1 MAKNRLKTNS
11 KDKQTNKQT
20 NKQTKINKQTKEK
33 VKEKHVSIQNM
44 TYLSME
50 KLLFV
55 KCPKNENE
63 TDLIWLNYIINDWKK
78 AK

>member
-20 NKQTKINKQTKEK
+20 KKINKQTKEK
-33 VKEKHVSIQNM
+33 VKEKQVSIQNM

>member
-11 KDKQTNKQT
+11 KDKQT

-55 KCPKNENE
+55 KYPKNENE